1 MDTRLFAFVGG
12 DSGLWRIVG
21 TETIVG
27 KSLPEAKRLN
37 VISASALQPET
48 NAPWVLRGIT
58 SNERYV
64 MRE

>member
-37 VISASALQPET
+37 VISASELQPET
-48 NAPWVLRGIT
+48 NAPLGT
-58 SNERYV
+58 SRNNKQ
-64 MRE
+64 